1 MTGKFKDYN
10 NGLLSFVGII
20 TSFVV
25 IFGGVCIASKYDI
38 PSGVFIIVILWF
50 AILWVEISL
59 LGRCSFTADD
69 DKVIFHEGPIK
80 YEYSYSEIISAE
92 AKTGFTHGRYGSS
105 AHVELVITLTDG
117 ETATFCDSK
126 VPDEALSTPE
136 KHKKFHDSHQFTKL
150 SNYINQRAGR

>member
-20 TSFVV
+20 TFFVV
-25 IFGGVCIASKYDI
+25 IFGGAGIVVKYDI
-38 PSGVFIIVILWF
+38 PGGGFLIFILMF
-50 AILWVEISL
+50 ALIWVESL
-59 LGRCSFTADD
+59 LLERCSFTADD
-69 DKVIFHEGPIK
+69 DKVIFREGPIK

-92 AKTGFTHGRYGSS
+92 ARTGFTHGRYGSS

-117 ETATFCDSK
+117 ETAEFCDSK

-136 KHKKFHDSHQFTKL
+136 KHKEFHENHQFTKL